1 MSASGVGTP
10 RVEAGAPSVLTTT
23 GVSVDIFVVGWDRV
37 VALATVFGTAI
48 SRLGGLSAVVA
59 SVRTGGR
66 AGTEAVVIG

>member
-23 GVSVDIFVVGWDRV
+23 GASVDIFVVGRDRV
-37 VALATVFGTAI
+37 VAFATTVLGTAI
-48 SRLGGLSAVVA
+48 SRLGAVVA
-59 SVRTGGR
+59 SVRTDGR